1 MSLEEITL
9 VLFAASNSFRV
20 VAYVLQI
27 LKAAG
32 APMDDD
38 RFWHSFTVTVCR
50 PRVSFDEGRPAVP
63 MGEG

>member
-1 MSLEEITL
+1 M
-9 VLFAASNSFRV
+9 

-38 RFWHSFTVTVCR
+38 RFWHEAYVLWSIADMPQFGGSADKDLR
-50 PRVSFDEGRPAVP
+50 LPS
-63 MGEG
+63 